1 MSFYCDP
8 QFAKSFVNKLL
19 TLTGFI
25 LAWIALDW
33 IGRRL
38 TMTIA
43 MVGGAAALL
52 CFAAVDAFA
61 EKTENGFSFWFNLVS
76 WP

>member
-1 MSFYCDP
+1 M
-8 QFAKSFVNKLL
+8 
-19 TLTGFI
+19 TLKGFI